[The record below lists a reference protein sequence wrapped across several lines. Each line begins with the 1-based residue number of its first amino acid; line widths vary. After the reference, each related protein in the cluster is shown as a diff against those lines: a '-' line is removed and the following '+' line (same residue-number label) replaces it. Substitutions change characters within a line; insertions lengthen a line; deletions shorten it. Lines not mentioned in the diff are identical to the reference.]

1 VFVVVMVVM
10 FPMAVTAAAFMMLFV
25 VMVVTAAARMVLLV
39 VMVVAA
45 AAHVVLLVVMV
56 VAAAA
61 LVVRFVVMVM
71 TAAAFVML
79 LVVMVVTAAALVML
93 FVVMVVAAAAV
104 CAVFMVVVLFPLPA
118 GRPGSI
124 PGVDLHA
131 ALNRPGNLDQFGDQ
145 GIRIRGSE
153 PQLFGGEGDDGL
165 LHGGVGIEFCLDL
178 GGAVGAVQIVDDVY
192 LPGHRATSSF

>member
-1 VFVVVMVVM
+1 MVM
-10 FPMAVTAAAFMMLFV
+10 TAAAFV
-25 VMVVTAAARMVLLV
+25 VV
-39 VMVVAA
+39 
-45 AAHVVLLVVMV
+45 
-56 VAAAA
+56 
-61 LVVRFVVMVM
+61 FVVMVM
-71 TAAAFVML
+71 TAAAFVVVF
-79 LVVMVVTAAALVML
+79 VVMVMTAVAFVMLLMVMVMAAAALVMV
-93 FVVMVVAAAAV
+93 FAVMVVAAAALVVLLGVMVMAAAALVMLLMVMVMTAAAV
-104 CAVFMVVVLFPLPA
+104 CTVFMVVVLFPLPA

-131 ALNRPGNLDQFGDQ
+131 ALNRPGNPDQFGDQ